1 METNM
6 ESHDEW
12 LQRDLF
18 SRIAASKFRSRF
30 CLKEADKEYVRQ
42 KGMDTIRHHAEDFV
56 AKRLA
61 PAYPKNDGKQ
71 TPMRGHPVFV
81 AQHACGC
88 CCRECLQKWHGI
100 PQGKELTLE
109 QQRYV
114 VDTLMEWI
122 RRQMEA

>member
-1 METNM
+1 MEL
-6 ESHDEW
+6 HDEW

-30 CLKEADKEYVRQ
+30 RLKEADKEYIRQ
-42 KGMDTIRHHAEDFV
+42 KGMDTIRRHAEDFV

-81 AQHACGC
+81 AQHACSC

-100 PQGKELTLE
+100 PQGKELTAE
-109 QQRYV
+109 QQKYV